1 MEWKCVRR
9 ERIVYMSEKK
19 KNYFQHLKNYLILN
33 CLHSNTLLF
42 FLPFL
47 YLSCVNGISCKF
59 RKKLISISSSTF
71 KEQ

>member
-1 MEWKCVRR
+1 MCEERKDSVHVRK
-9 ERIVYMSEKK
+9 KK